1 MYLRDSV
8 QKRLL
13 CRLEQKEWL
22 MSLSFEGQVLFEI
35 VGRNSRAQYRA
46 LNIFSASQFHLA
58 EVEWIF

>member
-8 QKRLL
+8 QKRPL

-46 LNIFSASQFHLA
+46 LNIFSA
-58 EVEWIF
+58 